1 MTECL
6 VLPGIGG
13 LAVQAL
19 LMTCCGGVFYLK
31 LQNEEKTLGIEARS
45 RGEFVLDASKQV
57 VGAIWLH
64 CMNLGFA
71 TGLASSGGDECE
83 WYWINIMVDT
93 TLGTLVSYLLLR
105 IAMAFI
111 RKKLT
116 AEEADDF
123 KPGDYKTDLGQID
136 NTKYWKQL
144 FVWLAVVSCMKILM
158 VVFMFLFSG
167 PLLAIAGVILAPFL
181 TQPWLKLLV
190 VMIVC
195 PLIMDGFQIW
205 MVDNFLKRKP
215 VSLNGPDD
223 LEMSVAHEEF
233 AADALMNCSHRL
245 EEVAHNAL
253 VSLRAHYDEAMHSEE
268 YHGEQLT
275 ELPPQKFAP
284 LPQKVNDACET
295 QFQTIIPPDARPEPG
310 LHESMIAY
318 D

>member
-19 LMTCCGGVFYLK
+19 LMACCGGVFYLK
-31 LQNEEKTLGIEARS
+31 LQNEEKSLGLDARS
-45 RGEFVLDASKQV
+45 RGEFILDASKQV
-57 VGAIWLH
+57 FGAIWLH

-71 TGLASSGGDECE
+71 IVSSGDECE

-93 TLGTLVSYLLLR
+93 TLGTAVSYLLLR

-111 RKKLT
+111 KKKFT
-116 AEEADDF
+116 EEEADDF
-123 KPGDYKTDLGQID
+123 KPGEYKTDLGQID

-144 FVWLAVVSCMKILM
+144 FVWLVVVSCMKILM
-158 VVFMFLFSG
+158 AVFMFLFSG

-181 TQPWLKLLV
+181 MLPWLKLLV

-223 LEMSVAHEEF
+223 LEMSVAHEEL
-233 AADALMNCSHRL
+233 AADALMNFSQRL
-245 EEVAHNAL
+245 EEVAHNSL
-253 VSLRAHYDEAMHSEE
+253 VSLKARYDEAMHSEA

-275 ELPPQKFAP
+275 ELPQKFMQ
-284 LPQKVNDACET
+284 LPQKGDSFGT
-295 QFQTIIPPDARPEPG
+295 QPQFQTIIRPDDHPEQA
-310 LHESMIAY
+310 LHQSMIQY